1 MNINRLLEITNDLE
15 QCAFCPDEDC
25 TDICAR
31 CDKVK
36 PITAAELRRYFQQ
49 VRETLSEHDALKAE
63 KTKKTPEAEKKL
75 SFVETKVKCPFCE
88 GENQNA
94 RIFEDK
100 ENKEFFEYCPVCG
113 IETTNVFTSKAK
125 AVKAF
130 SDGKTKKIRGKETG
144 GVE

>member
-63 KTKKTPEAEKKL
+63 NAKLRSKLKTMQEEYFETCFGECESCRFYVEPDADDSNTPTEGYCSIRAEL
-75 SFVETKVKCPFCE
+75 
-88 GENQNA
+88 
-94 RIFEDK
+94 K
-100 ENKEFFEYCPVCG
+100 EE
-113 IETTNVFTSKAK
+113 
-125 AVKAF
+125 
-130 SDGKTKKIRGKETG
+130 
-144 GVE
+144 